1 MDTGSLNKGECYDGN
16 LLCFYF
22 KILAF
27 YFVGFSSVSLILNGD
42 TIKKAFERGVCCM
55 SQLRHIALVALVAFF
70 ISVTGQSLVIAAPE
84 VKNSTQLETSAQ
96 SAILMD
102 GNGTILYEKDPHKKL
117 PPASVTKVMTL
128 LLAIEAVE
136 EGRIKLTDDVY
147 TSETAWRQGG
157 SQIWLEPGEK
167 MTVRELMTALAV
179 VSANDAAV
187 AIMEH
192 IYGSEQA
199 AIDAMNKK
207 AEALGLNNTH
217 FANVN
222 GLPAPN
228 HYMSAYDVAIIAKEA
243 VRHPFYMELCAI
255 KEHWLRDGKNWLV
268 NTNKLLWWY
277 KGADGLKTGWTEEA
291 KYCFVGTA
299 KRDGLRLI
307 AVVFATPEPRSHL
320 RESMKLFDWGY
331 ANFVALPVIEKNA
344 VVDRLKV
351 SKGHEKEVQLVAA
364 DDLTLL
370 IGKGKNKN
378 IQKKIV
384 VDPAVTAPVKG
395 GEKYGELIVLR
406 DGTEIGKVD
415 LLAEKSIA
423 KAGFFKIFQTMISN
437 LFTISR

>member
-1 MDTGSLNKGECYDGN
+1 
-16 LLCFYF
+16 
-22 KILAF
+22 
-27 YFVGFSSVSLILNGD
+27 
-42 TIKKAFERGVCCM
+42 
-55 SQLRHIALVALVAFF
+55 
-70 ISVTGQSLVIAAPE
+70 
-84 VKNSTQLETSAQ
+84 
-96 SAILMD
+96 
-102 GNGTILYEKDPHKKL
+102 
-117 PPASVTKVMTL
+117 
-128 LLAIEAVE
+128 
-136 EGRIKLTDDVY
+136 
-147 TSETAWRQGG
+147 
-157 SQIWLEPGEK
+157 
-167 MTVRELMTALAV
+167 
-179 VSANDAAV
+179 
-187 AIMEH
+187 
-192 IYGSEQA
+192 
-199 AIDAMNKK
+199 MNKK